1 MGERRGIGW
10 GSASIIFA
18 AFIFKL
24 IDLFFKRT
32 LFNELLKLLFRF
44 IEKLGI
50 KYLIFI
56 FKNVRSTYCKLEVF
70 NRTR

>member
-24 IDLFFKRT
+24 IDLFFKIT
-32 LFNELLKLLFRF
+32 LYYELLKFLFRF
-44 IEKLGI
+44 LEKLGR
-50 KYLIFI
+50 KYLFFI
-56 FKNVRSTYCKLEVF
+56 FKKVKMYILQTRSVQ
-70 NRTR
+70 